1 MLSIIYRDLISAR
14 APVLITYS
22 AAHSLFRAI
31 SGESSQRNVS
41 FWHKTDLI
49 SCFKLSFIDVLLDNK
64 DSSMCNYSNALYTTS
79 GQGQTPKYNHNHVLW
94 SLAIFRALKSNWEIT
109 YGSTNQR
116 LTTNI
121 AYNSSRF
128 RLLIGLL
135 VWRTHLIL
143 SVRWGFMSPIVSVS
157 VGGITALRV
166 WHHPTIDWLDSYPG
180 TYIVM
185 TAPVHVQCLSCC
197 LCNLWEVMAVAVS
210 VVYRTLA
217 LTPHIKTVIKVTP
230 APVLMG
236 LIPCHHTWCQKC
248 T

>member
-1 MLSIIYRDLISAR
+1 MVLQVKDKTYAGANSIILSKTAILCLHRIFWTFQKVEGLG
-14 APVLITYS
+14 
-22 AAHSLFRAI
+22 HSI
-31 SGESSQRNVS
+31 
-41 FWHKTDLI
+41 
-49 SCFKLSFIDVLLDNK
+49 
-64 DSSMCNYSNALYTTS
+64 
-79 GQGQTPKYNHNHVLW
+79 
-94 SLAIFRALKSNWEIT
+94 
-109 YGSTNQR
+109 
-116 LTTNI
+116 
-121 AYNSSRF
+121 
-128 RLLIGLL
+128 
-135 VWRTHLIL
+135 LIL
-143 SVRWGFMSPIVSVS
+143 WVKNVTRRGSMSPIVSVS
-157 VGGITALRV
+157 VGGITALRA
-166 WHHPTIDWLDSYPG
+166 WHRPTIDWLDSYPG

>member
-1 MLSIIYRDLISAR
+1 MLSIIYRDLIRAR
-14 APVLITYS
+14 APLITYS
-22 AAHSLFRAI
+22 ALIHCSEQSL
-31 SGESSQRNVS
+31 ESRVREMLV
-41 FWHKTDLI
+41 FDIKLTLLA
-49 SCFKLSFIDVLLDNK
+49 CLKLSFIDVLWTIKTRPCAIIAMLFTRQLARVRHRNTIAI
-64 DSSMCNYSNALYTTS
+64 MYSGRLLFFET
-79 GQGQTPKYNHNHVLW
+79 
-94 SLAIFRALKSNWEIT
+94 LKSNWEIT
-109 YGSTNQR
+109 YGWLYKLKAN
-116 LTTNI
+116 NI
-121 AYNSSRF
+121 AYNSSKF

-143 SVRWGFMSPIVSVS
+143 CVRRGFMSPIVSVS
-157 VGGITALRV
+157 VGGITALRA
-166 WHHPTIDWLDSYPG
+166 WHRPTIDWLDSYPG

-185 TAPVHVQCLSCC
+185 TALVHVQCLSCC

-236 LIPCHHTWCQKC
+236 LIPCHHTWCQNC